1 MAPTPSWVVDDLSI
15 ILGLDDET
23 IKQMIVPDL
32 ESYTHE
38 ARLRVHLQDFL
49 GSTPQAKS
57 FITRYTSL
65 RFPSL
70 ASSSTGSIPSPSLTA
85 DPSLVKPTSK
95 TKINASSKTPKYTSG
110 PPSRTRTPALS
121 RPSSNAGSSRTASKE
136 IPEVLE
142 AAFGPGGKVYQKNR
156 DLDVEIGWGGRA
168 SSSSAAAAGAVGTG
182 TATPTSGS
190 GSRSQT
196 PNQSGQVPRTRQA
209 GAANFQYQYQHQDSK
224 PPTRRLGLDAPSMPS
239 SRTNSGKGKKR
250 DDASA
255 SEKIWDKPK
264 SPEIKRLENVLDN
277 LRILREGEGKI
288 KSPEQVIEC
297 FCQARVHPLSTY
309 TPICQSCGLVLC
321 TLQLPY
327 LPCPSCRNPLS
338 SPAQLA
344 RLILRLENEV
354 ELQLESEERE
364 RQKVERER
372 LERLAIQAGGGA
384 FPTLPGATPQQS
396 ITTTDKGGRKVIS
409 IGNKVKGK
417 TKITTTTYIKPP
429 PPTISANSSREIQD
443 GPRDIVPRLRFAPI
457 DHKRFEKE
465 LNKLSSFRKEH
476 DKPFADP
483 KAILS
488 GKDTNNKADGLQYR
502 EFIVPVIQENG
513 MGRRKKGKAKKLGE
527 GGREVPGAG

>member
-110 PPSRTRTPALS
+110 PPSRTR
-121 RPSSNAGSSRTASKE
+121 SSRTASKE

-190 GSRSQT
+190 GS
-196 PNQSGQVPRTRQA
+196 
-209 GAANFQYQYQHQDSK
+209 
-224 PPTRRLGLDAPSMPS
+224 RLGLDAPSMPS